1 MNVCLLSSAT
11 FKDPKQCT
19 GINPEVFKCIAAMIG
34 PECK

>member
-1 MNVCLLSSAT
+1 MNGYLLSSAA

-19 GINPEVFKCIAAMIG
+19 GINPEVFKCIVAMIG